1 MTPVAVAVTV
11 PPHGGGLPLP
21 QYATLSAA
29 GVDLCA
35 AVAAPLML
43 RLGARAAVP
52 TGMVE
57 ALPARVG
64 DAGGFGSTGH

>member
-1 MTPVAVAVTV
+1 MTPAPVL
-11 PPHGGGLPLP
+11 PHGRGLPVA

-43 RLGARAAVP
+43 GPGARAAAP
-52 TGMVE
+52 TGIAV
-57 ALPARVG
+57 ALPASVG
-64 DAGGFGSTGH
+64 DAGDLGSTSR